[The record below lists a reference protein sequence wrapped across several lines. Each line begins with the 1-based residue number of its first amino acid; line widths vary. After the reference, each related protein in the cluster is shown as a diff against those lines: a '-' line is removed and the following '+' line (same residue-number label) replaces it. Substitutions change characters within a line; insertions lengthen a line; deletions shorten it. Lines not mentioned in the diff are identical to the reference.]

1 MSTTKVSF
9 YADRQAA
16 VAAIADAQ
24 PKPRKGLESLAIR
37 PDQVIEAAVE
47 IGLRVLACDPGLLG
61 QVHETTTAIRVGDA
75 AKIADAEATL
85 VERIAAA
92 VEAP

>member
-47 IGLRVLACDPGLLG
+47 IGVERNLRGGHRLLLG
-61 QVHETTTAIRVGDA
+61 RRVGVTAGRRSTA
-75 AKIADAEATL
+75 ASAC
-85 VERIAAA
+85 
-92 VEAP
+92 